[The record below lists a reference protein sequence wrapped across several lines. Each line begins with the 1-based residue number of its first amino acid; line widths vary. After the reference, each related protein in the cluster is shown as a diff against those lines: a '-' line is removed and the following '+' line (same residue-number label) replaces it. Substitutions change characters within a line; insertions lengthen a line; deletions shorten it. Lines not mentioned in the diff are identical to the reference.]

1 MGGIHARFLLE
12 RPGFVLDVDLEL
24 PGRGVTALF
33 GHSGSGKT
41 TFLRCIAGLERVSKG
56 QLIFEGET
64 WQDAKCWRPTHQRP
78 IGYVFQDASLFPH
91 LTVMGNLRY
100 GYARSRSTGR
110 VRLDQ
115 IIDMLG
121 IGHLLDRKPDRLSGG
136 ERQRV
141 AIARAVAVCPRLL
154 LMDEPLAALDLQ
166 RKREILPFLERLRDE
181 LDIPILY
188 VSHLHEE
195 VARLADHLVLMEG
208 GKVLASG
215 ALSDMSARMELPVRL
230 ADDVGVVLAGVVAEK
245 DVAWHLARVEFDGG
259 SLWVRDGGVRVG
271 QHVRVHVLARD
282 VSLALQPGVTS
293 IQNVLLSE
301 VDAVGEDTHPGIAL
315 VRVRVGAALLLARL
329 TRRAVSRLGIA
340 VGQRVWTQIKSA
352 ALVE

>member
-24 PGRGVTALF
+24 PGHGVTALF

-41 TFLRCIAGLERVSKG
+41 TFLRCIAGLERVPEG
-56 QLIFEGET
+56 RLIFEGET
-64 WQDAKCWRPTHQRP
+64 WQDAKHWRPTHQRP
-78 IGYVFQDASLFPH
+78 IGYVSQDASLFPH

-271 QHVRVHVLARD
+271 QRVRVHVLARD

-293 IQNVLLSE
+293 IQNLLLGE